1 MSTLGIYIFN
11 ATRNA
16 WLQADE
22 KSWGSFGEAAEF
34 TEGNEQLAED
44 IRLRESGDDT
54 TFTMAA
60 LH

>member
-1 MSTLGIYIFN
+1 MSILGVYVFN
-11 ATRNA
+11 ETRKA

-22 KSWGSFGEAAEF
+22 KSWGPFSGAVEF
-34 TEGNEQLAED
+34 TSPDLAED
-44 IRLRESGDDT
+44 IRVRESGDDV